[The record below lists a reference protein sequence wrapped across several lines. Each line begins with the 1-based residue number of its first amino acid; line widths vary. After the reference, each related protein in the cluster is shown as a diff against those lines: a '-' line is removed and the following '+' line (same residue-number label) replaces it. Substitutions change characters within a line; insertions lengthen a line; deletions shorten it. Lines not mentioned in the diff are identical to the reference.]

1 MTNHRVCMKQKKE
14 MVSCIALF
22 NTQHTLFIICA
33 VSGQQNT
40 NTLFPPAVFAMA
52 QSAENSCNA
61 VLKAVAETI
70 LNNA

>member
-1 MTNHRVCMKQKKE
+1 MNQKKE
-14 MVSCIALF
+14 MVSCIASF
-22 NTQHTLFIICA
+22 NTQHTLFIINS

-40 NTLFPPAVFAMA
+40 STLFPPAVFAMA